1 MLNRKLIFF
10 FLFFLFSISN
20 LKAED
25 NIVFIDINFI
35 FNESLFGKDF
45 NKKLDENSSK
55 LNLKIK
61 DFKIEIDNK
70 KKDLL
75 NKKNLLSEIE
85 YNQKIK
91 DLEENIQQYNL
102 AINTEK
108 DKLEKYKVK
117 IRQEFFQHLLPL
129 LEKYSNENSISLI
142 LKKDSILL
150 GKNSIDITDEIV
162 KIFNEKKY
170 KITPE

>member
-102 AINTEK
+102 TINTEK

-117 IRQEFFQHLLPL
+117 IRQEFFQYLLPL
-129 LEKYSNENSISLI
+129 LEEYSKKNSISLI

-162 KIFNEKKY
+162 KIFNEKIY
-170 KITPE
+170 KTTPE

>member
-1 MLNRKLIFF
+1 MLNRKFIFF
-10 FLFFLFSISN
+10 FLIFLFSISN
-20 LKAED
+20 LKAQD
-25 NIVFIDINFI
+25 NIVFIDLNFI

-45 NKKLDENSSK
+45 NKKLDEKSSI

-61 DFKIEIDNK
+61 DFKIEIDNR

-75 NKKNLLSEIE
+75 NKKNLLSETE
-85 YNQKIK
+85 YNQKVK
-91 DLEENIQQYNL
+91 DLEENIQKYNL
-102 AINTEK
+102 NITSEK

-117 IRQEFFQHLLPL
+117 IRQEFFQYLLPL
-129 LEKYSNENSISLI
+129 LEEYSNENSISLI

-170 KITPE
+170 KATPE